1 MSARIL
7 NRPGIGYFFGTAG
20 IGIRYLETG
29 HSVSVF
35 RYFPK
40 TGHSIS
46 VFWYYIQTC
55 IPINS
60 TELIDLNQFI
70 FSAKLIESI
79 QFLFQVS

>member
-35 RYFPK
+35 RYFFK
-40 TGHSIS
+40 TGHSVSVFRYCIS
-46 VFWYYIQTC
+46 V
-55 IPINS
+55 S
-60 TELIDLNQFI
+60 TLRKKPYMQKK
-70 FSAKLIESI
+70 KLKH
-79 QFLFQVS
+79 L